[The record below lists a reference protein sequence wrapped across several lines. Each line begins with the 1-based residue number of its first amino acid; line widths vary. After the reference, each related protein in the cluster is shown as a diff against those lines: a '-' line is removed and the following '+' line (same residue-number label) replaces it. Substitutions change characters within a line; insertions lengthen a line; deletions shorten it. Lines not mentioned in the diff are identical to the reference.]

1 MKAQSLTLAGAL
13 VLSATSF
20 AQTDASADLHRFD
33 PSKVNYAGV
42 YDVATQQ
49 LRHASNSG
57 LSRNAG
63 GVLSS
68 YGQDWEAVGL
78 TDPAAVSNDGWL
90 CYVNVFDGGG
100 GFQYGYFAGGAPN
113 GGPSFSAIGTG
124 DGGADQGAQ
133 YLNVYSDYN
142 NGDHGGGSLIEANV
156 FKEFPVGAADV
167 GNTWTFQFDHLR
179 NPVVTNGEA
188 STNTQ
193 AFIKVLQSSNGSF
206 AQLAFNTFDTTGSSP
221 TAWATDSIDITIDPS
236 WVGELLQIGFM
247 STATNYDDTGRFYD
261 NLSFSQDAGGP
272 SLGEPIYNNTAPSGF
287 FYNVAAGQKVI
298 DEGLIPRP
306 STIGFP
312 GTFDSYDL
320 SSLNLAYVT
329 DATDPSLGGDGV
341 GIELEIF
348 ESYSVCGASA
358 DSETPVAVISLTG
371 LPGSTSGGL
380 AGVSVDVDLTSLD
393 LCLRAEGRDGLINS
407 ASQRFGW
414 SFRVTDYGDGT
425 ACGPFIA
432 GDPNNVPEGDGT
444 TWQNPTGQGTGLATA
459 DAFLLEGPGGG
470 CFFFGGYPANI
481 FASFAIVLRSGL
493 SGDCIGCGNGDDN
506 FEEND
511 DIASATPI
519 GLGATN
525 GLVQDVDA
533 DFFAYT
539 IPDGQNLRI
548 DALFAHAVSDLDMYL
563 YDSTGATLDQGF
575 SGTDD
580 ETITYANCSGGD
592 QQLFIE
598 IDNFGAAC
606 NDYDLVLSEI
616 TGLAADVFEDNDDCA
631 SAIPLPLG
639 LTRTLTITE
648 DACTGA
654 GDFDYYSVPLPDGA
668 TLTVDILFDN
678 SVADLDLF
686 AYDTSIGCDGN
697 TSDPATLDFGFS
709 ASDNE
714 NIRVVNDT
722 GVTIDIVVR
731 VDRFGS
737 GENSYEMLAQVT
749 TNETYGEVICSG
761 NDNSTSR
768 SARLTASGSDVAS
781 NNALVLDVNEAANQQ
796 FGLFFA
802 SQDDI
807 RVDIAGSDGTLCIGS
822 LTIARFNDSLVETSV
837 VGAASY
843 TPNLASIP
851 FENGGSSTPFAVM
864 AGDSLNFQFW
874 YRDVRNDPMSPTPV
888 PTSNFSDAIA
898 VTFQ

>member
-1 MKAQSLTLAGAL
+1 MKAKSLTLAGAL
-13 VLSATSF
+13 VLSTTSF
-20 AQTDASADLHRFD
+20 AQTDASADLLRFD
-33 PSKVNYAGV
+33 SSKVNYAGV

-49 LRHASNSG
+49 LRTRPSIG

-63 GVLSS
+63 TQFNPYS
-68 YGQDWEAVGL
+68 QDWEAA
-78 TDPAAVSNDGWL
+78 DINAPDAVSSDGWL
-90 CYVNVFDGGG
+90 SYVNVFDSGGG
-100 GFQYGYFAGGAPN
+100 YLYGYFAGGAPN
-113 GGPSFSAIGTG
+113 GGPGFSAIGSG
-124 DGGADQGAQ
+124 EGGADQGAQ
-133 YLNVYSDYN
+133 YLNVYSDYG
-142 NGDHGGGSLIEANV
+142 NGDHGSGLLIEANV
-156 FKEFPVGAADV
+156 FKEMSIGAGDV
-167 GNTWTFQFDHLR
+167 GNTWTFQFDHLK

-188 STNTQ
+188 STDTL
-193 AFIKVLQSSNGSF
+193 AFIKVLKTTDGSY
-206 AQLAFNTFDTTGSSP
+206 AQLAFNTFDTTDSST
-221 TAWATDSIDITIDPS
+221 TAWATDSIDITIDPT
-236 WVGELLQIGFM
+236 WAGELLQIGFM

-272 SLGEPIYNNTAPSGF
+272 SLGEPIYNNTAPTGF
-287 FYNVAAGQKVI
+287 FFAVDPGVKLI

-306 STIGFP
+306 STSGFP

-329 DATDPSLGGDGV
+329 DATDPSLGGAGV

-348 ESYSVCGASA
+348 ESYGACAASA
-358 DSETPVAVISLTG
+358 ASETPVAVISLSG
-371 LPGSTSGGL
+371 LPGSTTGGL
-380 AGVSVDVDLTSLD
+380 AGVSLDVDLTSLD
-393 LCLRAEGRDGLINS
+393 LCLRAEGRAGSANS
-407 ASQRFGW
+407 ASFRFGW

-425 ACGPFIA
+425 GCGPFIA

-444 TWQNPTGQGTGLATA
+444 TWQNPTAPGTGLATG
-459 DAFLLEGPGGG
+459 DFFLSEGPGGG
-470 CFFFGGYPANI
+470 CFFFGGYPTGP
-481 FASFAIVLRSGL
+481 FASFALILRSGL
-493 SGDCIGCGNGDDN
+493 SGDCVGCGLGDDN

-563 YDSTGATLDQGF
+563 YDSTGAILDQGF

-598 IDNFGAAC
+598 IDNYGGAC
-606 NDYDLVLSEI
+606 NEYDLVLSEV
-616 TGLAADVFEDNDDCA
+616 TGLAADAFEDNDDCA

-648 DACTGA
+648 DSCTGA
-654 GDFDYYSVPLPDGA
+654 GDFDYYSVPLPDGS
-668 TLTVDILFDN
+668 TLTVDILFDS

-686 AYDTSIGCDGN
+686 AYDTSIGCDGG

-709 ASDNE
+709 SSDNE

-722 GVTIDIVVR
+722 GVTIPIVVR
-731 VDRFGS
+731 VDRYGS

-761 NDNSTSR
+761 NDNSTNR

-781 NNALVLDVNEAANQQ
+781 DNALVLDVNAAANQQ

-802 SQDDI
+802 SQGLT

-822 LTIARFNDSLVETSV
+822 FTMARFNDSLVETSV

-843 TPNLASIP
+843 TPNLTAIP
-851 FENGGSSTPFAVM
+851 FENGGSSTPYAVM

-874 YRDVRNDPMSPTPV
+874 YRDVRNDPNSPTPV
-888 PTSNFSDAIA
+888 STSNFSDAVKIS
-898 VTFQ
+898 FN